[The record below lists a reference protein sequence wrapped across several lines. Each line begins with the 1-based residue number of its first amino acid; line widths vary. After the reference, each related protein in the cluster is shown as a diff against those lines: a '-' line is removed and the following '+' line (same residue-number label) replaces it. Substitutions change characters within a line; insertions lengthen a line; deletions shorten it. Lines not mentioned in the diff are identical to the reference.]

1 VETAITA
8 TQSDFLESVGER
20 ILKIG

>member
-8 TQSDFLESVGER
+8 TQSVFLGICR
-20 ILKIG
+20 WKNFDNR